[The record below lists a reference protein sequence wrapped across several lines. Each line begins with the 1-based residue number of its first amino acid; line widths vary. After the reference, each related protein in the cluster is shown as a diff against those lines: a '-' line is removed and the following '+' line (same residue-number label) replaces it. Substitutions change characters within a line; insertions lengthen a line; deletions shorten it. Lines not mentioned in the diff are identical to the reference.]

1 MAKILDIPKI
11 IWDKAKGW
19 IIGLSSIAN
28 IVLLSVLA
36 STGGDSQ
43 LAQDILDDAEQRII
57 EGDSIMIIT
66 ATRDSL
72 GETVSRD
79 TLVRAVQEAD
89 LNTGM
94 FRLKDTTADGY
105 TIYKVTIGSINLLTK
120 KDSTHYIFASRPPIG
135 TQWNLKIRQS
145 KTEIAEEK
153 IPEKLEQL
161 VVKTGSDSACLA
173 IGWQAV
179 KDTVET
185 AVKDS
190 VYLSKRW
197 CTDGVAVRVKYVAE
211 PVEEPIG
218 EVVP

>member
-1 MAKILDIPKI
+1 
-11 IWDKAKGW
+11 
-19 IIGLSSIAN
+19 
-28 IVLLSVLA
+28 VLA
-36 STGGDSQ
+36 STGGDSK

-94 FRLKDTTADGY
+94 FRLRDTTADGY
-105 TIYKVTIGSINLLTK
+105 TIYKVTIGSINLLTG

-145 KTEIAEEK
+145 KTEIATDK

-161 VVKTGSDSACLA
+161 VEITGSDSVCLA
-173 IGWQAV
+173 IGWQPV
-179 KDTVET
+179 MDTVET

-190 VYLSKRW
+190 TYLSKRW
-197 CTDGVAVRVKYVAE
+197 SRDSIAVRVKYVAE
-211 PVEEPIG
+211 PVEL
-218 EVVP
+218 EVIK